1 MDNKELLPPWT
12 EVKAETTDYE
22 VEVDMWGR
30 SYRFSHAMLP
40 TSIVSADE
48 EILSSPIRLA
58 GIVNGETITW
68 QSKDVFLLCSNKS
81 EAVVSGCQAND
92 NLIIDVTSTVEF
104 DGMIRMDM
112 VIMPQRERSSKRE
125 ASPQIERLWLEVP
138 FNKHRA
144 TLFHYWPGGWGHA
157 KNSGAIPENGLTL
170 PFKPFIWIGWEEGGL
185 SWFAESDKGW
195 EPKEENYCIEIVREG
210 EEVILR
216 LHLLDKQPRKLPLTL
231 TMGLQ
236 ATPVKPMPKDFHQ
249 WRIYHGA
256 NYGIENQAIN
266 QEEDETVLDHIT
278 ELGVKTLVS
287 YENWTPIQG
296 YWKTTEE
303 SKLRHLVSECHKRG
317 IKVLLYFGYELS
329 TLAPEWG
336 KMADD
341 VLVKGV
347 NGEFAGGYQRLPEQR
362 AYIVCYN
369 SRWQDYFIEGISRA
383 LEDYGFDGVYLDG
396 TIEPWGC
403 ANERHGCGY
412 RTLDGSLKAT
422 YPIFAV
428 RELMKRLYTIIQS
441 KGGIVNAHQSTCCVT
456 PTLAFC
462 HSYWDGEQFQGGELA
477 TEALQKLPL
486 DTFRAEFMGKNF
498 GIPCEFLVYEKPPDW
513 TFERALAFT
522 LLHDVLVRPLNLEEL
537 ELMSKIW
544 KVMTDFG
551 VSTAEWYPYWENER
565 FLKLE
570 PDYIKASFYQKKDK
584 LLLVVSNL
592 SDKQEVEGKVILD
605 TTALKISGNLRLCYD
620 AITGENIP
628 IKDSGVQISLQPM
641 TARLIQIE

>member
-40 TSIVSADE
+40 TSIVSAEE

-58 GIVNGETITW
+58 GIVNGEPVTW

-81 EAVVSGCQAND
+81 EAIVSGCQAND
-92 NLIIDVTSTVEF
+92 NLIIDVTSKFEF

-544 KVMTDFG
+544 KAMTDFG